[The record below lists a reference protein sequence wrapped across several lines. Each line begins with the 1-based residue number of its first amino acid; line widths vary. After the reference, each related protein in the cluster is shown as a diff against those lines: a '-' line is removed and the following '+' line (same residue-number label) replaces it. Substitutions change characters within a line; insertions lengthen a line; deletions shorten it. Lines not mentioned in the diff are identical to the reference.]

1 MHYGKTKID
10 VKQALAD
17 KYTHLSQI
25 AGSTPKRKTYAHK
38 ATKYRRQVEQM
49 RRDGC

>member
-1 MHYGKTKID
+1 MERGMTKID
-10 VKQALAD
+10 IKLALAQ

-25 AGSTPKRKTYAHK
+25 AGSKPKRKAFSYK
-38 ATKYRRQVEQM
+38 ATKYRRQAEQM